1 MIQHLTLTNSMELIA
16 ALADNS
22 YSFSQEISL
31 WNTTITVCTA
41 GLNIDE
47 RHRNFS
53 TNYFGN
59 LCNFHIKH
67 RFEGCLTVHLPH
79 EIT

>member
-1 MIQHLTLTNSMELIA
+1 MELIA

-67 RFEGCLTVHLPH
+67 RFEGCL
-79 EIT
+79 